1 MEVRRKSA
9 LPKRAG
15 TSKVKTEVKTG
26 TDSKKIGRRHLSS
39 ALTIE
44 CFNFTGQTIKTLN
57 HLGLCTIHPANTT
70 APDERAFI
78 GCFVIRRRCEVSD
91 DTQITE
97 MYDSVRGTN
106 RASAPMEDF
115 INDLLIDINHR
126 ARDSLSRRDSTVYYS
141 VSATS
146 IAENNGNIYIPD
158 LDLVVI
164 SERCNQEIVHPNSP
178 KALDLHMQQMYDAA
192 HTYSIEIND
201 PINGDKPFYVNI
213 NDKVFEI
220 IPTKNEYL
228 GEEVRITF
236 KAPHKQAETIYLG
249 VIDDAELEKIGLF
262 RKYAD
267 ADKYREKLEVLQ
279 QQLNLENTMAKAK
292 LENTKATTTEA
303 GLEAK
308 LNVELRTLE
317 AKMQEMTQKQ
327 ELVNAQYI
335 KDLEKI
341 EREKEEARRELVYE
355 REKAEMSLRQLKM
368 KDYYEDRSYERKD
381 SSEIVKFLP
390 LMVGGALA
398 LFSIM
403 K

>member
-1 MEVRRKSA
+1 MEVRRKSV

-15 TSKVKTEVKTG
+15 TSKVKAEVKSG
-26 TDSKKIGRRHLSS
+26 TDTKKIGRRHLSS
-39 ALTIE
+39 STTIE
-44 CFNFTGQTIKTLN
+44 CFNFTGQTIKTMD
-57 HLGLCTIHPANTT
+57 HLGLCTVHPANTT

-78 GCFVIRRRCEVSD
+78 GCFVVRRRSEVSD
-91 DTQITE
+91 GTQITE
-97 MYDSVRGTN
+97 MFDSVRGTN
-106 RASAPMEDF
+106 RASTTKEDF
-115 INDLLIDINHR
+115 INELLIDINHR
-126 ARDSLSRRDSTVYYS
+126 ARDTLSRRDSTVYYS
-141 VSATS
+141 VNVTS
-146 IAENNGNIYIPD
+146 ITENNGNIYIPD

-164 SERCNQEIVHPNSP
+164 GERCVQEIVHPNSP
-178 KALDLHMQQMYDAA
+178 KALDLHLSQMYDAS

-213 NDKVFEI
+213 NERVFEI

-236 KAPHKQAETIYLG
+236 KAPHQQAETIYLG
-249 VIDDAELEKIGLF
+249 KVDDNELEKIGLF

-279 QQLNLENTMAKAK
+279 QKLNLENTMAKAQ
-292 LENTKATTTEA
+292 LENTKAVTTEA
-303 GLEAK
+303 TLEAK
-308 LNVELRTLE
+308 LQAELKSVE
-317 AKMQEMTQKQ
+317 AKMLEITQKQ
-327 ELVNAQYI
+327 DLANAQYV

-341 EREKEEARRELVYE
+341 EREREEAKRELILE
-355 REKAEMSLRQLKM
+355 REKSDMSLRQLKM